1 MTLRRQLLIAGL
13 LTLLIPWASFLF
25 VTQLDAALRA
35 REMDTLSQQVAQMA
49 FFLQNQPAVASLSPL
64 QPGERVLYAQP
75 LDHALILDGYAD
87 DWPGAHG
94 EDAMPPLRDAGQ
106 GIAWQAATDGSHLF
120 LLIVVHTKQV
130 QYMQPDTPDSPHEE
144 IRLSWG
150 TPGNLTQ
157 RWLQTSAPGPI
168 RGEVR
173 DQPNPPTADTD
184 IRGFWQSTPDGYTVE
199 LQLPLLAPG
208 TPFGF
213 TVLRP
218 QPDGTLL
225 SLGQAGLQNQ
235 SLPYLEYAR
244 DNLLRPLLPFLQS
257 GETIDLVRRDGWLLS
272 SAQRAVPD
280 ETADVT
286 DWRPLEILEKIMLN
300 GLRMLLATQQPA
312 GIPLR
317 DDGSRL
323 QSPLFTQA
331 LKDNRTAEG
340 TTRTAPDA
348 DAMLTAVAP
357 VAIGQGHA
365 LLVIRHSV
373 NDLLSLSS
381 QTLGHVLS
389 RSLLLMMALLLMLLG
404 YASWLSWRITRL
416 RRQVAA
422 TVDEDG
428 RVVGHLTPS
437 RQRDE
442 VGDLSRQF
450 ARLVDSLKHYT
461 DYLESFASKLSHEL
475 KTPVAVV
482 RSSLDN
488 LTHTEP
494 TVEQR
499 PYLERALQGTDRLSR
514 ILQAMSEASRLE
526 QSIAQAEPERFD
538 LAEVLAM
545 ATQAYQS
552 LDPDHRI
559 LYSGPEHGCSLSG
572 APDLIVQ
579 MLDKL
584 VDNARDF
591 TPAGGTIEVR
601 LRREDDGFVM
611 EVDNEGPPLPE
622 RMTREIFGAFVS
634 IRDEG
639 DNGHL
644 GQGLLI
650 VTLIADFHRGQARAR
665 NRQDGR
671 GAVFE
676 VWLPAQP

>member
-13 LTLLIPWASFLF
+13 LTVLIPWASFLF

-35 REMDTLSQQVAQMA
+35 REMDTLSQQAAQMA
-49 FFLQNQPAVASLSPL
+49 FFLQNQPAVAAL
-64 QPGERVLYAQP
+64 QPVQPGQRVLYAEP

-94 EDAMPPLRDAGQ
+94 EAMPPLHDAGQ
-106 GIAWQAATDGSHLF
+106 GIFWQAATDDNHLF
-120 LLIVVHTKQV
+120 LLIVVHTDKV
-130 QYMQPDTPDSPHEE
+130 LYMQPDTPESPHEE

-150 TPGNLTQ
+150 APDHPTQ
-157 RWLQTSAPGPI
+157 RWLQTSAPGPV

-173 DQPNPPTADTD
+173 DRPNPATADTD
-184 IRGFWQSTPDGYTVE
+184 IRGFWQSTPTGYTVE
-199 LQLPLLAPG
+199 LQLPLPAAG

-218 QPDGTLL
+218 DQDGTLM
-225 SLGQAGLQNQ
+225 SLGQEGLENQ
-235 SLPYLEYAR
+235 TLPRLEYAR
-244 DNLLRPLLPFLQS
+244 ANLLQALHPFLQS
-257 GETIDLVRRDGWLLS
+257 GETVQLVQRDGWLLS
-272 SAQRAVPD
+272 SAQRPVPD
-280 ETADVT
+280 ETTDVT
-286 DWRPLEILEKIMLN
+286 DWRPLQILEKIMLN

-312 GIPLR
+312 GFPL
-317 DDGSRL
+317 DDNGSRL
-323 QSPLFTQA
+323 SSPLFTRA
-331 LKDNRTAEG
+331 LQEHRAVHA
-340 TTRTAPDA
+340 TTRSAPDD

-357 VAIGQGHA
+357 VSIGADQA

-389 RSLLLMMALLLMLLG
+389 RSLLLMMALLLILLG

-428 RVVGHLTPS
+428 RVIGYLKPS
-437 RQRDE
+437 RHKDE

-450 ARLVDSLKHYT
+450 ARLVDNLKHYT

-475 KTPVAVV
+475 KTPLAVV

-488 LTHTEP
+488 LKHTEP
-494 TVEQR
+494 TKEQH
-499 PYLERALQGTDRLSR
+499 PYIERALQGTDRLSR

-526 QSIAQAEPERFD
+526 QSIAHAEPELFD
-538 LAEVLAM
+538 LSEVLGM

-552 LDPDHRI
+552 LDPGHRI
-559 LYSGPEHGCSLSG
+559 LYRGPTGACTMSG
-572 APDLIVQ
+572 APELIVQ

-591 TPAGGTIEVR
+591 TPAGGLIEVR
-601 LRREDDGFVM
+601 LQQKDGTLVL

-622 RMTREIFGAFVS
+622 RMTRDIFGAFVS
-634 IRDEG
+634 IRNQG
-639 DNGHL
+639 DDGHL

-650 VTLIADFHRGQARAR
+650 VKLIADFHRGQASAR
-665 NRQDGR
+665 NRPDGR
-671 GAVFE
+671 GAIFRIR
-676 VWLPAQP
+676 LPALH